1 MKDRQSVFKLFLGS
15 VLAVCALVLAGCTAM
30 EPAASQESLLQKA
43 GFQSRT
49 PTTAEQKAA
58 YAKLPANQLHQVTW
72 KGRTRYGYKDEKA
85 GVVWVGNEAQYAQ
98 YKQLA
103 TNAKLSQDQITPAQ
117 AALEAKDMQTYSNW
131 VDSRIP

>member
-1 MKDRQSVFKLFLGS
+1 MKDQQSVPKLFLGS
-15 VLAVCALVLAGCTAM
+15 LVAICALVLAGCTAM
-30 EPAASQESLLQKA
+30 ESASQESLLQKA

-72 KGRTRYGYKDEKA
+72 KGRTLYGYKDEKA

-117 AALEAKDMQTYSNW
+117 AALEAKDYHTYSQW
-131 VDSRIP
+131 YEGRIP

>member
-1 MKDRQSVFKLFLGS
+1 MKHSVPTLFLGS
-15 VLAVCALVLAGCTAM
+15 VLAICALVLAGCTTM
-30 EPAASQESLLQKA
+30 QPAASQESLLQKA

-72 KGRTRYGYKDEKA
+72 KGRTLYGYKDQKA
-85 GVVWVGNEAQYAQ
+85 GVVWVGNQAQYAQ

-117 AALEAKDMQTYSNW
+117 AALEAKDMRVYNNW
-131 VDSRIP
+131 YDSRIP

>member
-1 MKDRQSVFKLFLGS
+1 MKDQQSVLKLFLGS
-15 VLAVCALVLAGCTAM
+15 VLAICALVLAGCTTM
-30 EPAASQESLLQKA
+30 QPSASQESLLQKA

-72 KGRTRYGYKDEKA
+72 KGRTLYGYKDEKA

-103 TNAKLSQDQITPAQ
+103 TNANLSQDQITPAQ
-117 AALEAKDMQTYSNW
+117 AALEQKDVHTYNSW
-131 VDSRIP
+131 YDSRIP